1 VKKIVLVVLFILLFA
16 VPLYAYWIPVIRP
29 NFNDELFW
37 LYDNGDATKRLEF
50 ELDGITTGN
59 TRTWTVPDYDVVANG
74 FIDWT
79 ADQGA
84 TNIHVGNLTG
94 SPTFASVWLTDGDL
108 VLSDTDESNI
118 LAIRYMTDLTANR
131 FLYLYTGDATR
142 TITLSGNPTLAD
154 WFDQGVKT
162 TDDVVFATT
171 GGVTIVG
178 GNISGADVDTDL
190 GTGNFTTTGD
200 FQAGRTGVGG
210 YQCTFLGN
218 ALFGAVG
225 SAYGASA
232 YFIAGESQ
240 SAQFF
245 LYANEG
251 NDNADKWRMGSAA
264 GTNYLQIQ
272 NKTSGSFVDKL
283 FLAPGGEIYMP
294 AVYGDS
300 HGGTGRAMYIQSNGQ
315 LTCDT
320 SARRF
325 KENIKDLSD
334 TSWIYDLT
342 PREADWKNS
351 NVKADPVLIAEE
363 VELVNPKLIS
373 HAPEYRYESHK
384 KVGPDGEDET
394 EDELVEVTEMNVPEG
409 VQYYKLIVPMLKEI
423 QKLRQ
428 EIDAL
433 GASLNGQK

>member
-1 VKKIVLVVLFILLFA
+1 MLISPLIDPFAIHNIVEDTSPQLGGNLDVNNKEIQLADNNLLGWWAGGNRKSYIKAGDSSQNLMLFANNSIHFYAGSDAINFILVKTVDSL
-16 VPLYAYWIPVIRP
+16 P
-29 NFNDELFW
+29 E
-37 LYDNGDATKRLEF
+37 
-50 ELDGITTGN
+50 ITTSGGCN
-59 TRTWTVPDYDVVANG
+59 LK
-74 FIDWT
+74 IT
-79 ADQGA
+79 ASGGTINFDDE
-84 TNIHVGNLTG
+84 NI
-94 SPTFASVWLTDGDL
+94 
-108 VLSDTDESNI
+108 I
-118 LAIRYMTDLTANR
+118 
-131 FLYLYTGDATR
+131 
-142 TITLSGNPTLAD
+142 
-154 WFDQGVKT
+154 
-162 TDDVVFATT
+162 
-171 GGVTIVG
+171 
-178 GNISGADVDTDL
+178 
-190 GTGNFTTTGD
+190 TTGD

-240 SAQFF
+240 STQLF
-245 LYANEG
+245 LYADEG
-251 NDNADKWRMGSAA
+251 DENADKWRMVSAA

>member
-1 VKKIVLVVLFILLFA
+1 MLISPLIDPFAIHNIVEDTSPQLGGDLDVNNKEIKLANNNLLGWWSGGQRRSYVQGKDSCFDLAFFASDSIHFYAGGDAGHFILFKTVDSLPEITTSGGCNLKITA
-16 VPLYAYWIPVIRP
+16 SGGTID
-29 NFNDELFW
+29 FNDE
-37 LYDNGDATKRLEF
+37 
-50 ELDGITTGN
+50 
-59 TRTWTVPDYDVVANG
+59 
-74 FIDWT
+74 
-79 ADQGA
+79 
-84 TNIHVGNLTG
+84 NL
-94 SPTFASVWLTDGDL
+94 
-108 VLSDTDESNI
+108 I
-118 LAIRYMTDLTANR
+118 
-131 FLYLYTGDATR
+131 
-142 TITLSGNPTLAD
+142 
-154 WFDQGVKT
+154 
-162 TDDVVFATT
+162 
-171 GGVTIVG
+171 
-178 GNISGADVDTDL
+178 
-190 GTGNFTTTGD
+190 TTGD

-232 YFIAGESQ
+232 YFIAGENQ
-240 SAQFF
+240 SVQFF
-245 LYANEG
+245 LYADEG
-251 NDNADKWRMGSAA
+251 DDNADKWRFKSAS
-264 GTNYLQIQ
+264 TNDFTIS
-272 NKTSGSFVDKL
+272 NKVSGSFVDKL
-283 FLAPGGEIYMP
+283 KITTAGAVYLPG
-294 AVYGDS
+294 VYGDS

-351 NVKADPVLIAEE
+351 NIKADPVLIAEE

-433 GASLNGQK
+433 GATQDGPK